1 MMTTPERYPI
11 PGVGVVCVDDDRIL
25 LVQRSRGPFKGSW
38 AVPGGKVDFGESMRD
53 AARREV
59 HEETGLE
66 VELGPVIWTGDAI
79 TEHEH
84 YVLVDFL
91 GTVTGGQLQAADDAA
106 DARWVAFADLPGLS
120 LTPTMADLI
129 ALVKP

>member
-1 MMTTPERYPI
+1 MTMPERYPI
-11 PGVGVVCVDDDRIL
+11 PGVGVVCVDGDRFL
-25 LVQRSRGPFKGSW
+25 LVQRSRGPFEGCW

-59 HEETGLE
+59 QEETGLQ

-106 DARWVAFADLPGLS
+106 DARWVAFADLPGLP
-120 LTPTMADLI
+120 LTPTMAELI
-129 ALVKP
+129 ELVRR

>member
-1 MMTTPERYPI
+1 MTTPERYPI

-25 LVQRSRGPFKGSW
+25 LVQRSKGPFAGCW
-38 AVPGGKVDFGESMRD
+38 AVPGGKVHFGESMRD

-59 HEETGLE
+59 QEETGLQ

-91 GTVTGGQLQAADDAA
+91 GTVTDGRLQAADDAA
-106 DARWVAFADLPGLS
+106 DARWVAFADLSGLS
-120 LTPTMADLI
+120 LTPTMAELI
-129 ALVKP
+129 ELVRP